1 MKPQE
6 KQQTID
12 YFALEPRFLVL
23 YNMTKM
29 VRKNESRKHRME
41 IRKEGIEI
49 MQINIM
55 INITYSLY
63 LSSVSGMISNTQE
76 YCHVHINKQMMVGH
90 WATKK
95 NEPNSIDNHGSSL
108 ELCY

>member
-29 VRKNESRKHRME
+29 VRKNEIRKHRME
-41 IRKEGIEI
+41 SRKEGIEN
-49 MQINIM
+49 MQINIT
-55 INITYSLY
+55 INITYALY
-63 LSSVSGMISNTQE
+63 LTLVSGTISNTQG
-76 YCHVHINKQMMVGH
+76 YCYVHINKKLMVGH
-90 WATKK
+90 
-95 NEPNSIDNHGSSL
+95 
-108 ELCY
+108 